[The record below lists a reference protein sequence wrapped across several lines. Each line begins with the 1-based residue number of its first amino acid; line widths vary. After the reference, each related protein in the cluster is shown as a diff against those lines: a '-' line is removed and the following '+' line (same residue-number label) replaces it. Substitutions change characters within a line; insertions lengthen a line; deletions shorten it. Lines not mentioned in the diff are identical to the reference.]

1 MGPGDL
7 LQKRL
12 KSSEEMSEIL
22 CNAGE
27 VVVFDL
33 ETTGFSAQKHAEII
47 EIGAVR
53 LDLEA
58 GKAVKSFHRYIKP
71 ENGTIPL
78 RIQSFTGITTDMVQ
92 NAEYV
97 EDVLPEF
104 YQFISDYPVVAHN
117 ARFDWFR
124 FIQPYMLRVG
134 RIVTNEVICTLELSK
149 LLHKA
154 MEKHNLA
161 ELCEYY
167 GHPIVGSHSAFTD
180 AKFTASLCL
189 KMRDEILSNR
199 LKMNYDNRV
208 QTNILPSEVGFVDTQ
223 KAKIKHIGP
232 YRYRDKRLGTAI
244 FCTTS
249 FGTMYYNVNR
259 NCWGFQNMTVSQN
272 VNILQAAKE
281 ILRQQGMT
289 QEAFVKEF
297 VEYI

>member
-78 RIQSFTGITTDMVQ
+78 RIQSFTGTTTDMVQ
-92 NAEYV
+92 NAEYI

-154 MEKHNLA
+154 MEKHDLA
-161 ELCEYY
+161 GLCEYY
-167 GHPIVGSHSAFTD
+167 GYPIVGHHSAFID
-180 AKFTASLCL
+180 AKFAASLCL
-189 KMRDEILSNR
+189 KMRNEILSR
-199 LKMNYDNRV
+199 RPKENYDNRV
-208 QTNILPSEVGFVDTQ
+208 QANILPSEVGFVDAQ
-223 KAKIKHIGP
+223 KAKIKRIGP
-232 YRYRDKRLGTAI
+232 YRYKDKRLGTAI
-244 FCTTS
+244 FCITS
-249 FGTMYYNVNR
+249 FGTVYYNVNR
-259 NCWGFQNMTVSQN
+259 DCWGFQNMTVPKN
-272 VNILQAAKE
+272 VNMLQVTKE
-281 ILRQQGMT
+281 ILKQQGVT
-289 QEAFVKEF
+289 QEDFIKKFV
-297 VEYI
+297 